1 MPVVTLG
8 VAPISIIE
16 ANEKRK
22 LLTLTNTHAS
32 AIAYI
37 SDKPQPNALTAKWVL
52 YSQETL
58 IFDGQGDFPD
68 RAYYGIS
75 DTATT
80 NIQVGFQNEEKRS

>member
-8 VAPISIIE
+8 TAPISIIE
-16 ANEKRK
+16 ANKKRK

-37 SDKPQPNALTAKWVL
+37 SDKAGPTTLTAKWIL
-52 YSQETL
+52 YPLQDL
-58 IFDGQGDFPD
+58 IFDGQGDFPA
-68 RAYYGIS
+68 RAYYGLS

-80 NIQVGFQNEEKRS
+80 NIQVGFQNEEK

>member
-37 SDKPQPNALTAKWVL
+37 SDKGQPTTLTAKWIL
-52 YSQETL
+52 YPLETL
-58 IFDGQGDFPD
+58 IFDGQGDKPE
-68 RAYYGIS
+68 RAYYGVS

-80 NIQVGFQNEEKRS
+80 NIQVGFQNEKD

>member
-8 VAPISIIE
+8 VAPTTIIE

-37 SDKPQPNALTAKWVL
+37 SDKAQPTTETAKWIL
-52 YSQETL
+52 YPLET
-58 IFDGQGDFPD
+58 IFFRKTSSFPE
-68 RAYYGIS
+68 RAYFGVS

-80 NIQVGFQNEEKRS
+80 VIQVGFQNEEK

>member
-16 ANEKRK
+16 ADKKRK

-37 SDKPQPNALTAKWVL
+37 SDKAGPTTLTAKWIL
-52 YSQETL
+52 YPLETL
-58 IFDGQGDFPD
+58 IFDGQGDFPA
-68 RAYYGIS
+68 RAYYGLS

-80 NIQVGFQNEEKRS
+80 VIQVGFQNEEK

>member
-8 VAPISIIE
+8 VAPTTVIE
-16 ANEKRK
+16 ANKKRK

-37 SDKPQPNALTAKWVL
+37 SDKAQPTTDTAKWIL
-52 YSQETL
+52 YPYETL
-58 IFDGQGDFPD
+58 IFDGQGDFPA
-68 RAYYGIS
+68 RAYFGCS

-80 NIQVGFQNEEKRS
+80 VIQVGFQNEEK

>member
-16 ANEKRK
+16 ADKKRK

-37 SDKPQPNALTAKWVL
+37 SDKGQPTTLTAKWIL
-52 YSQETL
+52 YPLETI
-58 IFDGQGDFPD
+58 IFDGQGDFPA
-68 RAYYGIS
+68 RAYYGLS

-80 NIQVGFQNEEKRS
+80 NIQVGFQNEEK

>member
-16 ANEKRK
+16 ADEKRK

-37 SDKPQPNALTAKWVL
+37 SDKGQPNALTAKWIL
-52 YSQETL
+52 YPLETL
-58 IFDGQGDFPD
+58 IFDGQGDFPA
-68 RAYYGIS
+68 RAYFGVS

-80 NIQVGFQNEEKRS
+80 VLQVGFQNEEK